1 MSLKLRRI
9 HFSGIS
15 NLDFRTKGDEARTK
29 FYQPFH
35 ISKPFGIQG
44 LSNYKLPPS
53 VHKRLFYPTKG
64 INEGKFEQNEMQNPK
79 VYETALF
86 YRNNS
91 MKIKPKVF
99 LTLERAKQLDT
110 SEFRGGGEYNGD
122 SMMISEIVK
131 KRNEMKERI
140 LRENVEKRLKAN
152 MYRDLALK
160 KIKENTPSLSQPSL
174 KTMKKSKSDISFL
187 ERNINKERLN
197 IIRNK
202 IFHRLKTHDNI
213 KGIFI
218 KWQNDY
224 LNHKELSIYDL
235 HKIINDLGIK
245 ITYNEA
251 FALIAS
257 ANKRNTDKLN
267 YDEFKNFFLNDDNLN
282 KNIELDMETFPYQK
296 EDLFEEKHKKEE
308 ENSLNKFK
316 DLTVEKSQNFIKLV
330 KLTRNNY
337 PNFLQYLSKSKQ
349 NNNEKLDGTCDLP
362 TFKNIIKTMKFPY
375 ECKSDDIINSLFNKY
390 KIEDKNLMNYEKFIE
405 DCKNINEENNFF
417 RFQNEYLRLIRN
429 KLEKNKEERKRYNEI
444 LEENK
449 KRKKRYLES
458 QLTDM
463 HAHIRTN
470 KSEGSL
476 ITKSVNLEINK
487 DKKYFLEKQNLSN
500 IINNNNIKEE
510 DLKEK
515 EIKDNDLKKESKI
528 QNKKFFYNHYQPSL
542 DFINFVFKDNK
553 RYSDQYYKYVD
564 DISPKYKSKD
574 ISINNTSKNNYVELS
589 KIAQEKELSS
599 KIFKKD
605 FLSDD
610 INDDSKRFKI
620 IQLSKEEKEYKLKH
634 LENSLKRKYETNK
647 KWNDKIDF
655 QQNVYDINNS
665 IGQIKRTESLYK
677 YEKKMRDMNH
687 IV

>member
-1 MSLKLRRI
+1 M
-9 HFSGIS
+9 
-15 NLDFRTKGDEARTK
+15 
-29 FYQPFH
+29 
-35 ISKPFGIQG
+35 
-44 LSNYKLPPS
+44 
-53 VHKRLFYPTKG
+53 
-64 INEGKFEQNEMQNPK
+64 
-79 VYETALF
+79 
-86 YRNNS
+86 
-91 MKIKPKVF
+91 
-99 LTLERAKQLDT
+99 
-110 SEFRGGGEYNGD
+110 
-122 SMMISEIVK
+122 
-131 KRNEMKERI
+131 
-140 LRENVEKRLKAN
+140 
-152 MYRDLALK
+152 
-160 KIKENTPSLSQPSL
+160 
-174 KTMKKSKSDISFL
+174 
-187 ERNINKERLN
+187 
-197 IIRNK
+197 
-202 IFHRLKTHDNI
+202 
-213 KGIFI
+213 
-218 KWQNDY
+218 
-224 LNHKELSIYDL
+224 
-235 HKIINDLGIK
+235 
-245 ITYNEA
+245 
-251 FALIAS
+251 
-257 ANKRNTDKLN
+257 
-267 YDEFKNFFLNDDNLN
+267 
-282 KNIELDMETFPYQK
+282 
-296 EDLFEEKHKKEE
+296 
-308 ENSLNKFK
+308 
-316 DLTVEKSQNFIKLV
+316 
-330 KLTRNNY
+330 
-337 PNFLQYLSKSKQ
+337 
-349 NNNEKLDGTCDLP
+349 
-362 TFKNIIKTMKFPY
+362 
-375 ECKSDDIINSLFNKY
+375 
-390 KIEDKNLMNYEKFIE
+390 
-405 DCKNINEENNFF
+405 
-417 RFQNEYLRLIRN
+417 RLIRN
-429 KLEKNKEERKRYNEI
+429 KLEKNKEERKRYNEV
-444 LEENK
+444 LEENN

-463 HAHIRTN
+463 HDHIRAN

-476 ITKSVNLEINK
+476 ITKSVNLGINK

-620 IQLSKEEKEYKLKH
+620 IQLSKEEKEYKLNH